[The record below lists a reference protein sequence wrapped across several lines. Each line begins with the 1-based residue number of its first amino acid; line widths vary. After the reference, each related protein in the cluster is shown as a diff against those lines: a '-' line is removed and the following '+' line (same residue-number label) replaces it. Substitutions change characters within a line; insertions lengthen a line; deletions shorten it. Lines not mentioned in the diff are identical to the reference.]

1 MLITTRCFQFHG
13 SDLLNA
19 LEGGDMTD
27 YFVRFINHLDPN
39 SHAKDD
45 VHWSQY
51 DSEARLTLLF
61 DEGSE
66 PLHVAGDD
74 YRAAG
79 MKELNALA
87 MRFQF

>member
-1 MLITTRCFQFHG
+1 MLTTIRCFQFHG

-39 SHAKDD
+39 SHAKDN
-45 VHWSQY
+45 VHWPQY

-61 DEGSE
+61 DEGRE
-66 PLHVAGDD
+66 PLHVAVDD

>member
-45 VHWSQY
+45 VHWPQY

-66 PLHVAGDD
+66 PLHVTVDD

-79 MKELNALA
+79 MKELTALA

>member
-1 MLITTRCFQFHG
+1 
-13 SDLLNA
+13 
-19 LEGGDMTD
+19 MTD

-61 DEGSE
+61 DEGRE
-66 PLHVAGDD
+66 PLHVAVDD

-79 MKELNALA
+79 MQELNALA